1 MSIQEFYLLCNELGM
16 LEDGTE
22 VPSTIPE
29 LIAFLRDLI
38 TYNGTEVIKD
48 LLFCMIE
55 RE

>member
-22 VPSTIPE
+22 IPSTIPE
-29 LIAFLRDLI
+29 LISFLRDLI
-38 TYNGTEVIKD
+38 TYNGADCLKD